1 MSTNPERQTLVLKA
15 LEQCVVWHPSFSR
28 AHQLA
33 RKSMST
39 TRDRQAAASM
49 MLIGDTGVGKSTL
62 CKRIEAE
69 LNIDT
74 EHDAGCSHVF
84 TKHCLLV
91 EVPPNATIK
100 TLAIELL
107 TKLSLEDRGRLEHM
121 GSASLNRLILQR
133 LITMQVRLIILDE
146 FHRILDQGATAT
158 KKMVCRWVNQILNQA
173 TIPIVLAG
181 LPTIETLID
190 TISELSDRYPY
201 RAHLRYF
208 NLTDEAATAQFRK
221 VIQLIDQKVIEPAG
235 FTERVTLI
243 QDLLF
248 KAICLATGGN
258 FRHLN
263 ILLND
268 SLTLALARED
278 NKLTL
283 EDFACAADDLDFCLP
298 HNPFRLSS
306 RDLIA
311 ALRRKYA
318 RALLPTKA
326 D

>member
-49 MLIGDTGVGKSTL
+49 MLTGDTGVGKSTL

-74 EHDAGCSHVF
+74 EHEAGCSHVF

-107 TKLSLEDRGRLEHM
+107 TKLGLEDRGRLEHM

-208 NLTDEAATAQFRK
+208 NLADEAATAQFRK
-221 VIQLIDQKVIEPAG
+221 VIQLIDEKVIEFAE

-268 SLTLALARED
+268 SLTLALERED

-283 EDFACAADDLDFCLP
+283 EDFARAADDLDFCRP

-306 RDLIA
+306 RDLTA